1 MKKKILLMIAII
13 SVLVCVFALSVNAA
27 EPAYNDGEW
36 IYAADGVTKL
46 AIRDT
51 EDNPLVWYMN
61 GDELKYVRADQ
72 TDETQPVYI
81 KYAIS
86 AGGSGF
92 DTKVFSPQKTLK
104 EMTIVD
110 NGTSIKIHGVK
121 DSAIVLFNMEKL
133 DIDAINGWFFGNK
146 NGCCT
151 SLRGVVFPNSL
162 QGIGQEGF
170 TNTKLVQIWN
180 LENTGLFYINSCT
193 FAATSTLTQEAT
205 NYVFKCPQG
214 VDAAPINVQ
223 SAKIKTYVMS
233 PVSTFNT
240 CQKWYQ
246 TWRNCKQLEKIFV
259 PAHFAIGFG
268 EEAFR
273 DTPNQYIVFITGT
286 EQNAIDM
293 RDNTQEY
300 YNGGFRASQ
309 VISYETY
316 LSDQSTY
323 DNSTKQAYIVYG
335 YNYCDAFFDGVHNDI
350 GNDCVIECE
359 RCDDYDGDMKA
370 NPKHNYVNS
379 IAYANYLAN
388 GVKTQV
394 CQNEGCAHKTTP
406 NTVEVAPIISS
417 FKGFSVKEDASG
429 ITFGYTIDYNA
440 LDEYA
445 KVSGK
450 KVEIGFVVAAQSK
463 VTDNKLLN
471 EDGSVVNA
479 NVVKA
484 SVIAWSNVDAE
495 NEEIFKYTGFDF
507 KLTGD
512 FTGLENVAICMA
524 GYLFDGK
531 VAYLNANASGESA
544 DFITY
549 GELVTANE
557 E

>member
-1 MKKKILLMIAII
+1 MKKKILLAIAM
-13 SVLVCVFALSVNAA
+13 VTLLVCVFAISVSAA

-36 IYAADGVTKL
+36 IYAADGTTKL

-51 EDNPLVWYMN
+51 EGNPLVWYMN
-61 GDELKYVRADQ
+61 GEELKYVRADQ
-72 TDETQPVYI
+72 TDETQSVYI
-81 KYAIS
+81 KYTIS

-92 DTKVFSPQKTLK
+92 DKNVFSPQKTLK

-151 SLRGVVFPNSL
+151 SLRGIVFPNSL

-170 TNTKLVQIWN
+170 ANTKLVQIWN
-180 LENTGLFYINSCT
+180 LENTGLFYLNASN

-205 NYVFKCPQG
+205 DYVFKCPQT

-223 SAKIKTYVMS
+223 GAQIKTYVMS

-273 DTPNQYIVFITGT
+273 DTPNQYIVFFTGT
-286 EQNAIDM
+286 EEQAISM
-293 RDNTQEY
+293 RDNTQDY
-300 YNGGFRASQ
+300 CNNGFKSSQ

-316 LSDQSTY
+316 LADQSTY

-335 YNYCDAFFDGVHNDI
+335 YNYCDAFFDGEHTEND
-350 GNDCVIECE
+350 NTCVINCD
-359 RCDDYDGDMKA
+359 RCDDYDGQMKK
-370 NPKHNYVNS
+370 NPQHKYVNV
-379 IAYANYLAN
+379 IAYENYLEN
-388 GVKTQV
+388 GTKTQT
-394 CQNEGCAHKTTP
+394 CQNDGCIHKTTP
-406 NTVEVAPIISS
+406 NVVAVEPIIAS
-417 FKGFSVKEDASG
+417 FKGFSVNYDGDA
-429 ITFGYTIDYNA
+429 ITFGYVFNDDAIKEFEEVNGTTVEFGFVAGVKALLGDKMP
-440 LDEYA
+440 LDEGA
-445 KVSGK
+445 
-450 KVEIGFVVAAQSK
+450 
-463 VTDNKLLN
+463 
-471 EDGSVVNA
+471 A

-484 SVIAWSNVDAE
+484 VVDNKEYSAADFILRGNWDRNVTI
-495 NEEIFKYTGFDF
+495 NEEEVDIKDVEFY
-507 KLTGD
+507 
-512 FTGLENVAICMA
+512 MA
-524 GYLFDGK
+524 GYILVGDT
-531 VAYLNANASGESA
+531 VAYLNANGSSMSA
-544 DFITY
+544 GVITFATCDVP
-549 GELVTANE
+549 EAVE
-557 E
+557 